1 MTSFRIRPRFRFTTK
16 SSPEQIKKEMEE
28 KLKTTHESF
37 LFKSVPGHFIVKI
50 KGEEK
55 HYWSP
60 HLHIVFEK
68 LPNGNTLI
76 RGLYGPNPNIWTLF
90 ALLYGSVLLSI
101 LFIGFYEGAQY
112 SLGIISSFSWTI
124 PILIGLG
131 ISMYLI
137 SQLGQKLGAEQTFAL
152 HHFLEDSLHQH
163 IDIE

>member
-16 SSPEQIKKEMEE
+16 SSAEQIKKEMQE

-37 LFKSVPGHFIVKI
+37 TFKSVQGHFIVRI
-50 KGEEK
+50 KGGEK

-68 LPNGNTLI
+68 LPDGDTLI
-76 RGLYGPNPNIWTLF
+76 RGLYGPNPNVWTFF
-90 ALLYGSVLLSI
+90 ALFYGSVILSI
-101 LFIGFYEGAQY
+101 LFVAIYEGCQY
-112 SLGIISSFSWTI
+112 SLGIITSFSWAI
-124 PILIGLG
+124 PTLIGIGLFL
-131 ISMYLI
+131 YLV
-137 SQLGQKLGAEQTFAL
+137 SQIGQKLGAEQTFAL

>member
-16 SSPEQIKKEMEE
+16 STPEQIKQEMQE

-37 LFKSVPGHFIVKI
+37 TFKSVKGHFIVRI
-50 KGEEK
+50 KGEEQ

-68 LPNGNTLI
+68 MSDGNTLI
-76 RGLYGPNPNIWTLF
+76 RGLYGPNPNVWTFF
-90 ALLYGSVLLSI
+90 ALFYGSVILSI
-101 LFIGFYEGAQY
+101 LFVSIYEGCQY
-112 SLGIISSFSWTI
+112 NLGIISSFSWTI
-124 PILIGLG
+124 PILLG
-131 ISMYLI
+131 IGMLLYLI
-137 SQLGQKLGAEQTFAL
+137 SQFGQKLGAEQTFAL